1 MTSTGGSGSED
12 GYLLSQDILDRCRER
27 APGYDAEN
35 RFFFED
41 FEELKDASYNT
52 MNVPKELGGSG
63 RTLSEVCHE
72 QRRLAMYAPATALAI
87 NMHLYWCGVAG
98 DLLSSGDDSLEWM
111 LKEAAA
117 GKIFAA
123 GHAEGGNDLPLIYSS
138 AKAEKVDGGYRIN
151 GRKSFGSL
159 TPVWDYLGVHA
170 MDSTN
175 PDAREIVHVFMPRDT
190 EGVEIKETWDT
201 LGMRATRSDDTI
213 LDNVFVADQHVGRV
227 VPAGW
232 AGIDLFVLAIF
243 AWAEPT
249 FGNIYYGNALRAFE
263 LAVSMIKDKSSVPM
277 TRSMAHHA
285 EVQHSVAEMA
295 LELEA
300 IGPHLDRVAEDW
312 TNGVDHGPAWGV
324 KLVAAKYH
332 ATEASF
338 RVANKALEVA
348 GGFGIFRQSGMER
361 IFRDARL
368 GPVHPANSWVAH
380 ELLAKA
386 ALGVDLDEQPR
397 WG

>member
-41 FEELKDASYNT
+41 FEELKDAGYNT